1 MTLKHEPGAHYSA
14 CTILALGT
22 FGNKTPAGRRFHNRC
37 LTALALL
44 MVSTFAVALLPRELR
59 TWGWPVAGLWVSYIN
74 WELWRYLN
82 HIDELQRRL
91 QLEAMAF
98 TYVVG
103 IAIAITLGSLALFL
117 RWDINPG
124 LLIFLEPLRG
134 WRLWV
139 LTKRY
144 Q

>member
-1 MTLKHEPGAHYSA
+1 MTLKPEPGAHYSPG
-14 CTILALGT
+14 TILALGT

-37 LTALALL
+37 LAALAVLVVGTL
-44 MVSTFAVALLPRELR
+44 AVALLPRELR
-59 TWGWPVAGLWVSYIN
+59 LLGWPVAGLCMSYIN
-74 WELWRYLN
+74 WELWRYLQN
-82 HIDELQRRL
+82 IDELERRL

-103 IAIAITLGSLALFL
+103 LSAAVTLGSVAIFFG
-117 RWDINPG
+117 WSINPG
-124 LLIFLEPLRG
+124 ALIALEPIRA
-134 WRLWV
+134 WRLLV